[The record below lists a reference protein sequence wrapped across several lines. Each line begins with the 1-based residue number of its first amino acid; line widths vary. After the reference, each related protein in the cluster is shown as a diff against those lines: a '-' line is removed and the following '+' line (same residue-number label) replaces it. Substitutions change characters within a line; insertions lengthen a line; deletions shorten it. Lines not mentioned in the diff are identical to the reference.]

1 MSAGEIMKR
10 IKNKRNIMKKIS
22 LSQMLTGIVVMIV
35 LVLTVTFFF
44 AFVNIYKN
52 TTEENVV
59 TSSEQAVL
67 QVKNTVENYTEDM
80 EILMEMIQ
88 KNISRGKENTD
99 TYLKNLISIRKDIV
113 AITTY
118 DEQGNLLKAW
128 SDRGKLKENIVENL
142 SFNPNVPKEKEE
154 MLNVT
159 KPHVE
164 SLFKDYYPWVV
175 TISEYM
181 KNSEGET
188 IQVALDIQ
196 FSQIANYMDDVGIGQ
211 HGYCYIADKKGDIIY
226 HPQQQLIYSGLKEE
240 EYNYLKDGSHVE
252 KDAIYSVRSLDN
264 CEWKIIGVC
273 YIDEMI
279 TNKVN
284 HIMKT
289 LSVIFLIV
297 VLLTVLIIRFFSKL
311 FSNPARELANAMQEF
326 EKDTN
331 NFEFKSIE
339 GTAEITSLTESFEHM
354 VVQIKELVEKVRQE
368 EVTLRKTELKAL
380 QAQINPHFLYN
391 TLDAIAWLCEEE
403 RHKDAVEMVNSL
415 AKLFRISISRGHEL
429 ITIEKEMQHA
439 KSYLK
444 IQNFRYKNQ
453 FTYSFDVDEEC
464 LNYLCNKI
472 TLQPIIENAIYHGI
486 DRMVDEG
493 KINIGIH
500 QKGDRII
507 FTVEDNGVGM
517 TEEQCEEI
525 LHKDAGDRVGIGIKN
540 VNDRIKIYFGEEYG
554 LTIQSELDEGTR
566 VTISMP
572 KITENDY
579 GEK

>member
-1 MSAGEIMKR
+1 MKR

-164 SLFKDYYPWVV
+164 SLFEDYYPWVV

>member
-118 DEQGNLLKAW
+118 DEQGNLLRAW

-164 SLFKDYYPWVV
+164 SLFEDYYPWVV

>member
-142 SFNPNVPKEKEE
+142 SFNLNVPKEKEE

-164 SLFKDYYPWVV
+164 SLFEDYYPWVV

-181 KNSEGET
+181 KNSEGDT

-368 EVTLRKTELKAL
+368 EITLRKTELKAL

-500 QKGDRII
+500 QKGDKII

>member
-80 EILMEMIQ
+80 EILMDMIQ

-118 DEQGNLLKAW
+118 DEQGKLLKAW

-142 SFNPNVPKEKEE
+142 SFNQNVPKEKEE

-164 SLFKDYYPWVV
+164 SLFEDYYPWVV

-181 KNSEGET
+181 KNSEGEI

-196 FSQIANYMDDVGIGQ
+196 FSQIANYMDNVGIGQ

-279 TNKVN
+279 TNRVN

-368 EVTLRKTELKAL
+368 EITLRKTELKAL

-403 RHKDAVEMVNSL
+403 RYKDAVEMVNSL

-500 QKGDRII
+500 QKCDRII

>member
-164 SLFKDYYPWVV
+164 SLFEDYYPWVV

-181 KNSEGET
+181 KNSEGDT

>member
-1 MSAGEIMKR
+1 MKR

-22 LSQMLTGIVVMIV
+22 LSQMLTGIVVMII

-164 SLFKDYYPWVV
+164 SLFEDYYPWVV

>member
-1 MSAGEIMKR
+1 MFVGETMKR
-10 IKNKRNIMKKIS
+10 TKNKRNIMKKIS
-22 LSQMLTGIVVMIV
+22 LSEMLMGIVVTIV
-35 LVLTVTFFF
+35 LVLTLMFFF
-44 AFVNIYKN
+44 TFVNIYKN
-52 TTEENVV
+52 TTEESVV
-59 TSSEQAVL
+59 TSSEQAIL
-67 QVKNTVENYTEDM
+67 QVKNTVENYTSDM

-88 KNISRGKENTD
+88 KNISQGED
-99 TYLKNLISIRKDIV
+99 EADIYLKDLIGIRKDIV

-118 DEQGNLLKAW
+118 DEQGKLLKAW
-128 SDRGKLKENIVENL
+128 SDRGRLKENIFQNL
-142 SFNPNVPKEKEE
+142 SFNPNVPKKKSQT
-154 MLNVT
+154 LNIT

-164 SLFKDYYPWVV
+164 SLFVDYYPWVV

-181 KNSEGET
+181 KNADGET

-196 FSQIANYMDDVGIGQ
+196 FSQIANYIDEVGIGQ
-211 HGYCYIADKKGDIIY
+211 HGYCYIADKKSNIIY

-240 EYNYLKDGSHVE
+240 KYNYLKDGSHVK
-252 KDAIYSVRSLDN
+252 KDAIYSVQSLDN
-264 CEWKIIGVC
+264 CDWKIIGVC

-289 LSVIFLIV
+289 LFVIFLVV
-297 VLLTVLIIRFFSKL
+297 VLFTVIIIRFFSKL
-311 FSNPARELANAMQEF
+311 FTNPAKELANAMQEF

-331 NFEFKSIE
+331 HFEFKTIE

-368 EVTLRKTELKAL
+368 EITLRKTELKAL

-403 RHKDAVEMVNSL
+403 RYKDAVEMVNSL

-453 FTYSFDVDEEC
+453 FTYSFDVGEEC

-500 QKGDRII
+500 QKDDRII

-525 LHKDAGDRVGIGIKN
+525 LHEDASDRVGIGIKN

>member
-1 MSAGEIMKR
+1 MKR

-22 LSQMLTGIVVMIV
+22 LSHMLTGIVVMIV

-164 SLFKDYYPWVV
+164 SLFEDYYPWVV

>member
-1 MSAGEIMKR
+1 MKR

-154 MLNVT
+154 MINVT

-164 SLFKDYYPWVV
+164 SLFEDYYPWVV

-279 TNKVN
+279 TNKDN